1 MKTQL
6 LSCLARVLYFNEKQ
20 ALRCQSASLDTIS
33 ILCDQM
39 RTLNLIFMLWEL
51 IFNIHSVLDLCTF
64 SLSCSKGK
72 ARIVLPLF
80 LLTCIHRWFDT
91 DIFLILAFTCLKS
104 ISRFQIILRKQLK
117 VLCVTHNV
125 FPMFACN
132 SSLIF
137 YPTTVIVLKII
148 KRWWSRGR
156 ELPGKTSTDGPMYAR
171 HHLLKFWI
179 LGGWNISSWDQEYMR
194 GSR

>member
-1 MKTQL
+1 
-6 LSCLARVLYFNEKQ
+6 
-20 ALRCQSASLDTIS
+20 
-33 ILCDQM
+33 M

-64 SLSCSKGK
+64 SLSCSEGK

-104 ISRFQIILRKQLK
+104 IRRFQLILRKRLK
-117 VLCVTHNV
+117 VLNVTHNISLT
-125 FPMFACN
+125 FACN

-137 YPTTVIVLKII
+137 YSTTVIVLKII
-148 KRWWSRGR
+148 WTLVKQRQGTARRDFSWWAHVCQASFFKFLDLWWLEYFFMR
-156 ELPGKTSTDGPMYAR
+156 PGMHEGLKIETFCCSVLNHPLLGFNHTDTSSNTQRY
-171 HHLLKFWI
+171 
-179 LGGWNISSWDQEYMR
+179 
-194 GSR
+194 